1 MTSNR
6 PGLQPE
12 RLLPI
17 LATALAAMIGLV
29 FAGAGFFDVGPPDT
43 DAFWQAA
50 QRLRDGAELYP
61 ATDPNADEVFRYAPW
76 FAWIWVPLTYLP
88 QELVYAAWSALLA
101 VCALITSGRLFRDGW
116 AGLALGFITL
126 GVLLYAA
133 GYGNP
138 TPLITAALSLSAVH
152 PLALGIAGSLKIYPL
167 FLTAGLIAER
177 RWRAVALAWGTAAL
191 LWSPALLYGLGDYVV
206 SPGHG
211 GVGLWSISPIAWL
224 VIAIPVIAAT
234 GLLAIQGS
242 RWAWVGGAAMI
253 ALAVPRVWPSE
264 LGYVATAREAH
275 RTTGP
280 GHDH

>member
-6 PGLQPE
+6 HRPRGV

-17 LATALAAMIGLV
+17 LASALAAIVGLI
-29 FAGAGFFDVGPPDT
+29 FAGAGFFHAGPPDT
-43 DAFWQAA
+43 DAFWHAA

-88 QELVYAAWSALLA
+88 QGVVYAAWSVMLAACAVVSSSRLL
-101 VCALITSGRLFRDGW
+101 RDGW
-116 AGLALGFITL
+116 AGLALSFLTL

-138 TPLITAALSLSAVH
+138 TPLITAVLILSGVH
-152 PLALGIAGSLKIYPL
+152 PVALGVAGSMKIYPL
-167 FLTAGLIAER
+167 FLTAGMVAER
-177 RWRAVALAWGTAAL
+177 RWRAVALAWATAAL
-191 LWSPALLYGLGDYVV
+191 LWSPALLYGVGNYVV

-211 GVGLWSISPIAWL
+211 GVGLWSVSPVAWL
-224 VIAIPVIAAT
+224 AVGIPVTAAT
-234 GLLAIQGS
+234 GLLAVRGS

-264 LGYVATAREAH
+264 LGYIAVAREAH
-275 RTTGP
+275 RTPRVGA
-280 GHDH
+280 